1 MTSIWQWTRVCAI
14 ALLVVAYSPAASAQ
28 ATGEADPHKEHHG
41 QAAQPSGG
49 DQATKPMSPD
59 MMGMK
64 DMMARMSALDAR
76 IDTLVADM
84 NMFGGE
90 LRISAMVSLLSALAE
105 RNKVMRDTMMT
116 MHEEMMGRVTAATAP
131 APSDDDEAG
140 MMCSMMK
147 HKAAEPQP

>member
-14 ALLVVAYSPAASAQ
+14 AALAVLYAPIASAQ
-28 ATGEADPHKEHHG
+28 APGEVDPHKDHHS

-49 DQATKPMSPD
+49 DKATKPLGRD
-59 MMGMK
+59 MMAGKK

-105 RNKVMRDTMMT
+105 RNKVMRDTMMQ
-116 MHEEMMGRVTAATAP
+116 MHDEMMLQTTDVNGQEA
-131 APSDDDEAG
+131 SDAEEPG
-140 MMCSMMK
+140 CSMMK
-147 HKAAEPQP
+147 HKAAGPQP